1 MPGFMFATGI
11 ENSYPTIYAPT
22 ASSRTRKTIRIDE
35 MEKCGHYT
43 RWKEDLQLVRDLDL
57 NYLRWGP
64 ASYKTFLGPGQYDWA
79 WIDDV
84 IAEMRRLGI
93 MPIIDLCHFGLPDW
107 LGNFQNEEFPPLFAE
122 YAAAFARRYPD
133 VHYWTPVNEI
143 LVCAMFS
150 ALFGWWNERKSS
162 DRYFVR
168 HILNLCR
175 ANVLAMHAILKYVPD
190 AVFIQS
196 ESSEYVHPSTPKVM
210 KRAQFLNERRFIPLD
225 LTYARNVSA
234 EIYRYLLDNGMR
246 PDEYEWFMNQ
256 KLKARCIMGT
266 DYYVT
271 NEHLLKPDG
280 TLMSSG
286 EFFGY
291 YVIAKQYYDRYGLP
305 LMHTETNLWENDGSV
320 QWLWKEWN
328 CMLRLRQD
336 GVPIVGFTWYS
347 LTDQMDWDTALRENN
362 FRINPV
368 GLYDLDRKIRR
379 VGQNYKRLISD
390 WREMLP
396 AGSSALM
403 LV

>member
-1 MPGFMFATGI
+1 MFATGI
-11 ENSYPTIYAPT
+11 ENSYPKIP
-22 ASSRTRKTIRIDE
+22 RRGGGRKSIRVDE
-35 MEKCGHYT
+35 MEKCGHY
-43 RWKEDLQLVRDLDL
+43 RLWREDLALVRELDL

-64 ASYKTFLGPGQYDWA
+64 ANYQVFQGPGKYDWA
-79 WIDDV
+79 WVDDV
-84 IAEMRRLGI
+84 VAEMRRLGI
-93 MPIIDLCHFGLPDW
+93 WPIIDLCHFGLPDW
-107 LGNFQNEEFPPLFAE
+107 LGDFQNEDFPEYFAE
-122 YAAAFARRYPD
+122 YAGAFARRYPD
-133 VHYWTPVNEI
+133 IHYWTPVNEI
-143 LVCAMFS
+143 LIC
-150 ALFGWWNERKSS
+150 ALFSGLWGWWNERGTTDKT
-162 DRYFVR
+162 FVR
-168 HILNLCR
+168 HITNLCK
-175 ANVLAMHAILKYVPD
+175 ANVMAMQAILRYVPD

-196 ESSEYVHPSTPKVM
+196 ESSEYVHPSTPKM
-210 KRAQFLNERRFIPLD
+210 MPKARFLNERRFIPLD
-225 LTYARNVSA
+225 LTYAKNVSA
-234 EIYRYLLDNGMR
+234 EIYRYLLENGMR
-246 PDEYEWFMNQ
+246 NEEYDWFMNQ

-280 TLMSSG
+280 TTVSSG

-291 YVIAKQYYDRYGLP
+291 YVIAKQYYERYQLP

-347 LTDQMDWDTALRENN
+347 LTDQMDWDTALRQDNHKV
-362 FRINPV
+362 NPV
-368 GLYDLDRKIRR
+368 GLYDLNRKIRR
-379 VGQNYKRLISD
+379 VGQNYKRLIAD

>member
-11 ENSYPTIYAPT
+11 ENSYPTIA
-22 ASSRTRKTIRIDE
+22 RKVRIDQ
-35 MEKCGHYT
+35 MGKCGHY
-43 RWKEDLQLVRDLDL
+43 RLWKEDLRLVRELDL
-57 NYLRWGP
+57 HYLRWGP
-64 ASYKTFLGPGQYDWA
+64 ANYKTFLGPGQYDWE
-79 WIDDV
+79 WVDEV
-84 IAEMRRLGI
+84 IAEMRRMAI
-93 MPIIDLCHFGLPDW
+93 TPIVDLCHFGLPDW
-107 LGNFQNEEFPPLFAE
+107 LGNFQNEEFPEFFAE
-122 YAAAFARRYPD
+122 YAGAFARRYPD
-133 VHYWTPVNEI
+133 IHYWTPVNEI

-150 ALFGWWNERKSS
+150 GLYGWWNERLASEET
-162 DRYFVR
+162 FVR
-168 HILNLCR
+168 AILNLCR

-210 KRAQFLNERRFIPLD
+210 KQANFLNERRFVPLD
-225 LTYARNVSA
+225 LTYAKNVSA
-234 EIYRYLLDNGMR
+234 DVYRYLINNGMR
-246 PDEYEWFMNQ
+246 PAEYDFFMNH
-256 KLKARCIMGT
+256 KLKARCILGT

-271 NEHLLKPDG
+271 NEHLMKPDG
-280 TLMSSG
+280 SLIPSG

-291 YVIAKQYYDRYGLP
+291 YVIAKQYYGRYGLP
-305 LMHTETNLWENDGSV
+305 LMHTETNLWEADGSV

-347 LTDQMDWDTALRENN
+347 LTDQMDWDTALREDAKKV
-362 FRINPV
+362 NPV

-379 VGQNYKRLISD
+379 VGQNYRRLIAD

-396 AGSSALM
+396 SGSSALM